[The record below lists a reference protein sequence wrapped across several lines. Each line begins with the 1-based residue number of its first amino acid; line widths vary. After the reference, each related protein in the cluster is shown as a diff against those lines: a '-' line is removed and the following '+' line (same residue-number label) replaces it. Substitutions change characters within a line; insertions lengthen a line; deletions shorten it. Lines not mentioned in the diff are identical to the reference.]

1 MLENI
6 LLTFFMII
14 IHLFPHKAV
23 DMWSVGVILL
33 CLLSGRYPFFRA
45 VDDLSTLAE
54 IATLLGTQVMK
65 KTAAHL
71 GKGFLMF

>member
-1 MLENI
+1 
-6 LLTFFMII
+6 
-14 IHLFPHKAV
+14 
-23 DMWSVGVILL
+23 MWSVGVILL

-71 GKGFLMF
+71 GM